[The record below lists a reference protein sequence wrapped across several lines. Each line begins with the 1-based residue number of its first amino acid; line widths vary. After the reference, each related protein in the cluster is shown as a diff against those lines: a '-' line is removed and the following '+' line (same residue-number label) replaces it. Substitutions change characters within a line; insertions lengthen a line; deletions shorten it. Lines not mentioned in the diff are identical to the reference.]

1 MGKVYALVARLFQH
15 GGEQPHLELESQYIH
30 ARRAALAAFRD
41 DLFDEQPPNRQVDRT
56 DDY

>member
-1 MGKVYALVARLFQH
+1 MPLLRASSSTAGKQA
-15 GGEQPHLELESQYIH
+15 HLELESQYVH
-30 ARRAALAAFRD
+30 ARSAALAAFGD